1 LLLEKTDMAKT
12 FNTADA
18 LAVAAKAAVAAA
30 ARFKPTVLAPLS
42 APAALVM
49 QDVPV
54 PAAPTAVE
62 APPQPVAAATPAPP
76 TPKAKAQ
83 RGKPAKQPAVQAEGA
98 KVQFNIVL
106 SPQARQKIKRA
117 AFALGTTERELV
129 EAFIEQ
135 LPDVAVPEPEVPSSL
150 RWLKR

>member
-1 LLLEKTDMAKT
+1 MAKT

-30 ARFKPTVLAPLS
+30 AKFKPPVQAPQ
-42 APAALVM
+42 AVPAAPVAE
-49 QDVPV
+49 VPA

-83 RGKPAKQPAVQAEGA
+83 RGKPAKQPAVQAAGA

>member
-1 LLLEKTDMAKT
+1 MAKS

-30 ARFKPTVLAPLS
+30 AKFKPPVQGSVA
-42 APAALVM
+42 APAALVAE
-49 QDVPV
+49 VPV
-54 PAAPTAVE
+54 AAAPAAVE
-62 APPQPVAAATPAPP
+62 APLQPVAAATPAP
-76 TPKAKAQ
+76 TVPKARQQ
-83 RGKPAKQPAVQAEGA
+83 RGKPAKQPLPEVGGA

-106 SPQARQKIKRA
+106 APAARQKIKRA

-135 LPDVAVPEPEVPSSL
+135 LPDVAMPEPDVPPTL
-150 RWLKR
+150 RWLRR